1 MIAAINPSKTL
12 QKPLE
17 AILKPSKG
25 FSLSVAHQRA
35 RTQSRGSTL
44 TACGR
49 ATLDGV
55 KRHPHPRGCSSLELL
70 PLAPPRIGNGA
81 KPRIWVK
88 GRVPCGVQGR
98 SPLPCRAQVISNP
111 LRYGVTC
118 YTTFVNQAAVIAL
131 LSRQPIYSL
140 SPPPESRVA
149 RPQAVSVLPLDSAP
163 AFFSFFIVIQQSSFP
178 LGIKGALTDTLRMS
192 YQCFASWNSEAFTGT
207 NVAGA
212 SYSSFKISSSG
223 TLRVSFVDGADI
235 YKGNIVYRPMA
246 TIYYGI

>member
-118 YTTFVNQAAVIAL
+118 YTTFINQAAVIAL
-131 LSRQPIYSL
+131 LSRQLIYSL

-163 AFFSFFIVIQQSSFP
+163 AFFSFFIAIQQSSFP
-178 LGIKGALTDTLRMS
+178 LGTKGALTDTLRMS
-192 YQCFASWNSEAFTGT
+192 YQCFASSL
-207 NVAGA
+207 
-212 SYSSFKISSSG
+212 K
-223 TLRVSFVDGADI
+223 
-235 YKGNIVYRPMA
+235 
-246 TIYYGI
+246 

>member
-118 YTTFVNQAAVIAL
+118 YTTFVNQAAVIAF
-131 LSRQPIYSL
+131 SL
-140 SPPPESRVA
+140 ILPGCSWTAIQALAARWLPPLICDQLTLPKA
-149 RPQAVSVLPLDSAP
+149 APLDSP
-163 AFFSFFIVIQQSSFP
+163 TS
-178 LGIKGALTDTLRMS
+178 
-192 YQCFASWNSEAFTGT
+192 
-207 NVAGA
+207 
-212 SYSSFKISSSG
+212 
-223 TLRVSFVDGADI
+223 
-235 YKGNIVYRPMA
+235 
-246 TIYYGI
+246 

>member
-55 KRHPHPRGCSSLELL
+55 KRHPHPRGSSSLELL

-88 GRVPCGVQGR
+88 GRVPCGVQGQ
-98 SPLPCRAQVISNP
+98 SPLPVGRPTGSLPPSGRMN
-111 LRYGVTC
+111 C
-118 YTTFVNQAAVIAL
+118 YYYN
-131 LSRQPIYSL
+131 R
-140 SPPPESRVA
+140 ER
-149 RPQAVSVLPLDSAP
+149 
-163 AFFSFFIVIQQSSFP
+163 
-178 LGIKGALTDTLRMS
+178 
-192 YQCFASWNSEAFTGT
+192 FAT
-207 NVAGA
+207 V
-212 SYSSFKISSSG
+212 
-223 TLRVSFVDGADI
+223 
-235 YKGNIVYRPMA
+235 
-246 TIYYGI
+246 

>member
-49 ATLDGV
+49 ATLDEV

-88 GRVPCGVQGR
+88 GLVPCGVQGR

-118 YTTFVNQAAVIAL
+118 YTTIICRNRKSGKQDIPDVNIWYRFAYLARML
-131 LSRQPIYSL
+131 L
-140 SPPPESRVA
+140 
-149 RPQAVSVLPLDSAP
+149 DCH
-163 AFFSFFIVIQQSSFP
+163 
-178 LGIKGALTDTLRMS
+178 T
-192 YQCFASWNSEAFTGT
+192 
-207 NVAGA
+207 
-212 SYSSFKISSSG
+212 SSG
-223 TLRVSFVDGADI
+223 STLAATADL
-235 YKGNIVYRPMA
+235 
-246 TIYYGI
+246 

>member
-1 MIAAINPSKTL
+1 M
-12 QKPLE
+12 
-17 AILKPSKG
+17 
-25 FSLSVAHQRA
+25 AHQRA

-70 PLAPPRIGNGA
+70 PLDPPRIGNGA

-118 YTTFVNQAAVIAL
+118 RAYKGGN
-131 LSRQPIYSL
+131 PY
-140 SPPPESRVA
+140 
-149 RPQAVSVLPLDSAP
+149 
-163 AFFSFFIVIQQSSFP
+163 QSSFT
-178 LGIKGALTDTLRMS
+178 AD
-192 YQCFASWNSEAFTGT
+192 TGT
-207 NVAGA
+207 YRLCADKVVC
-212 SYSSFKISSSG
+212 K
-223 TLRVSFVDGADI
+223 RVYEVERI
-235 YKGNIVYRPMA
+235 LLN
-246 TIYYGI
+246 

>member
-25 FSLSVAHQRA
+25 FSLSMAHQRA

-98 SPLPCRAQVISNP
+98 SPDWVHWERCDLCRAKP
-111 LRYGVTC
+111 
-118 YTTFVNQAAVIAL
+118 
-131 LSRQPIYSL
+131 
-140 SPPPESRVA
+140 
-149 RPQAVSVLPLDSAP
+149 
-163 AFFSFFIVIQQSSFP
+163 
-178 LGIKGALTDTLRMS
+178 
-192 YQCFASWNSEAFTGT
+192 
-207 NVAGA
+207 
-212 SYSSFKISSSG
+212 SSSLQGQG
-223 TLRVSFVDGADI
+223 TQSAKRLV
-235 YKGNIVYRPMA
+235 
-246 TIYYGI
+246 

>member
-25 FSLSVAHQRA
+25 FSLSVAHQIA

-98 SPLPCRAQVISNP
+98 SPLPCLASLILCRNRKSGKQDIPELRLQSGTALRAYLAK
-111 LRYGVTC
+111 LR
-118 YTTFVNQAAVIAL
+118 
-131 LSRQPIYSL
+131 
-140 SPPPESRVA
+140 
-149 RPQAVSVLPLDSAP
+149 LDCH
-163 AFFSFFIVIQQSSFP
+163 
-178 LGIKGALTDTLRMS
+178 T
-192 YQCFASWNSEAFTGT
+192 
-207 NVAGA
+207 
-212 SYSSFKISSSG
+212 SSG
-223 TLRVSFVDGADI
+223 STLAATADL
-235 YKGNIVYRPMA
+235 
-246 TIYYGI
+246 

>member
-35 RTQSRGSTL
+35 RTQSRDSTL

-88 GRVPCGVQGR
+88 GLVPCGVQGR

-111 LRYGVTC
+111 LRYGVTR
-118 YTTFVNQAAVIAL
+118 YTRCKHLVPL
-131 LSRQPIYSL
+131 RLSCQDAPG
-140 SPPPESRVA
+140 
-149 RPQAVSVLPLDSAP
+149 LP
-163 AFFSFFIVIQQSSFP
+163 
-178 LGIKGALTDTLRMS
+178 
-192 YQCFASWNSEAFTGT
+192 
-207 NVAGA
+207 
-212 SYSSFKISSSG
+212 
-223 TLRVSFVDGADI
+223 
-235 YKGNIVYRPMA
+235 YKLWQHVGCHC
-246 TIYYGI
+246 

>member
-1 MIAAINPSKTL
+1 M
-12 QKPLE
+12 
-17 AILKPSKG
+17 
-25 FSLSVAHQRA
+25 AHQRA

-55 KRHPHPRGCSSLELL
+55 KRHPHPRGSSSLELL

-131 LSRQPIYSL
+131 LSRQLIYSL

-163 AFFSFFIVIQQSSFP
+163 APNFFICISFFLLSQP
-178 LGIKGALTDTLRMS
+178 LSKLKAHLQTHFVCLISAL
-192 YQCFASWNSEAFTGT
+192 Q
-207 NVAGA
+207 V
-212 SYSSFKISSSG
+212 
-223 TLRVSFVDGADI
+223 
-235 YKGNIVYRPMA
+235 P
-246 TIYYGI
+246 